1 MIKLV
6 KHSQMIAQPQLGG
19 LAYWSEICVPMF
31 SSYNNDRSTE
41 ISKVREGWDG

>member
-1 MIKLV
+1 MLRTI
-6 KHSQMIAQPQLGG
+6 KHSSLQLQPMLGG

-31 SSYNNDRSTE
+31 SLNNDRSTE

>member
-1 MIKLV
+1 MLKNI
-6 KHSQMIAQPQLGG
+6 KHSAQMIQPMLGG

-31 SSYNNDRSTE
+31 SLNNDRSTE

>member
-19 LAYWSEICVPMF
+19 LAYWSVPTNTMF
-31 SSYNNDRSTE
+31 SNDRGTE
-41 ISKVREGWDG
+41 IRIRVQEDRV